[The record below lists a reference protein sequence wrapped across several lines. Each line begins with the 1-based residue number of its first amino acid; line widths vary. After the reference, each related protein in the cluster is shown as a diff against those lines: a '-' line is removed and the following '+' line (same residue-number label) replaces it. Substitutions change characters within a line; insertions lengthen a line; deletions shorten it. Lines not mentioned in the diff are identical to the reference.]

1 MNVHMGSGG
10 EIAGKGLHQAKTIR
24 SSSLQVL
31 ISTGVDLLSMFG
43 CGLMIVTRVESDRGF
58 SQHTFTCAFA
68 KVSGNVETFR
78 SCLKSVTL
86 AYLGNWEESYAE
98 PRVSIMA
105 VLTGPECLDSLWDM
119 VCASIFRSSL
129 YPALSFSLPDC
140 LKSSDLVRLQ
150 MPS

>member
-43 CGLMIVTRVESDRGF
+43 CGLMIVIRVESDRGF

-68 KVSGNVETFR
+68 KVPGNVETFR

-98 PRVSIMA
+98 PLVSIMA
-105 VLTGPECLDSLWDM
+105 QDRNVSTVYGIWYAHQYFEAPF
-119 VCASIFRSSL
+119 I
-129 YPALSFSLPDC
+129 LPY
-140 LKSSDLVRLQ
+140 LFHSQIVSRARI
-150 MPS
+150 